1 MKIILLIIFI
11 CLIITIF
18 NKNNEK
24 FIDINSNN
32 IIFYSL
38 NDSIIKTYIVNSFY
52 SVYGNELQK
61 LFNNNE
67 IIRVKI
73 PLNYSITI
81 SYSYTGTS
89 TSTIGKI
96 IELGNGVY
104 EITKFTSDKIIYK
117 IDIKNMIRYNNNLL
131 AVTNIGIPYYWD
143 IDMKSLFRPEYN
155 TIF

>member
-52 SVYGNELQK
+52 SVYGNELQN
-61 LFNNNE
+61 LFNNDE

-81 SYSYTGTS
+81 SYSYAG

-96 IELGNGVY
+96 IELGNGIY
-104 EITKFTSDKIIYK
+104 EITKFTSDKKIYK

>member
-1 MKIILLIIFI
+1 MKLILITIFI
-11 CLIITIF
+11 CLIIVLIF
-18 NKNNEK
+18 NKNSEK

-52 SVYGNELQK
+52 SVYGSELQN
-61 LFNNNE
+61 LFNDDE

-73 PLNYSITI
+73 PINYSITI
-81 SYSYTGTS
+81 NYSYAETS
-89 TSTIGKI
+89 TMGKI
-96 IELGNGVY
+96 IELGNGIY
-104 EITKFTSDKIIYK
+104 EINKFTSDKIIYR

-143 IDMKSLFRPEYN
+143 IDMKSLYRPEYSI
-155 TIF
+155 TF